1 MDEKNKEYVSKF
13 CVGCGKRVFRAKD
26 RDIVRKAGKG
36 RRGVYQDWVHQK
48 PRGEKLP
55 GWAQGESRTTEGQK
69 ERRAWAGLDALRVL
83 VMKGQVSGSES
94 S

>member
-36 RRGVYQDWVHQK
+36 RRGFTRTGCIKNPVGKSYQTG
-48 PRGEKLP
+48 PRVNLGLLK
-55 GWAQGESRTTEGQK
+55 GRRREGP
-69 ERRAWAGLDALRVL
+69 
-83 VMKGQVSGSES
+83 GQVWVL
-94 S
+94 